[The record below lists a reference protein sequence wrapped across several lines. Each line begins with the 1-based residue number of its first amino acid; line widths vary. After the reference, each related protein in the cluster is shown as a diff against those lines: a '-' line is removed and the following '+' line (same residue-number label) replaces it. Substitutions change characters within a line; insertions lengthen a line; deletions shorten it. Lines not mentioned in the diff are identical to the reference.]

1 MYVAGFAGFAA
12 AIVGSPRL
20 LVLDEPTND
29 IDPVR
34 RQLLWTTIAELGRDG
49 TTVLLVTHNLAEAE
63 QVINRFAI
71 IDRGRILLEGT
82 PAGLRTLV
90 TDQLRLRLTTAA
102 PVEAHPALRAD
113 VQSEGS
119 YLFDHRDLIRVSSWL
134 ALLREAG
141 TLLDFRISPPTLDDI
156 YAVTVNRQKTAA
168 AIG

>member
-1 MYVAGFAGFAA
+1 MTGIHVDEMIEGVARLRGMSRSVARLATDHMIDRLQLTPFRSTQMIAASGGVRRLAGFAA

-119 YLFDHRDLIRVSSWL
+119 
-134 ALLREAG
+134 
-141 TLLDFRISPPTLDDI
+141 
-156 YAVTVNRQKTAA
+156 
-168 AIG
+168 